1 MGDAPVIPKRKK
13 HRLPMGRPVTV
24 GRGAAHAARAVTLR
38 LSAAEAAALES
49 VAGSPAAVGRY
60 LRGAGLAL
68 PQMIDALD
76 SAGDT
81 LTDTEAIRLALGYAR
96 QVTPATSGE
105 E

>member
-1 MGDAPVIPKRKK
+1 MTPTRKK
-13 HRLPMGRPVTV
+13 RRLPMGRPVTV
-24 GRGAAHAARAVTLR
+24 GRGAAHAARAITLR

-68 PQMIDALD
+68 PQMVDALD

-96 QVTPATSGE
+96 HVIPTPATSGE